1 MLGLRRGIRS
11 SEFIMFYEWETT
23 LFIQKV
29 EINCR
34 DIFWNSTTEQLAVCS
49 SGQFYLLQYNKDVDL
64 YNS

>member
-1 MLGLRRGIRS
+1 
-11 SEFIMFYEWETT
+11 MFYEWETT